1 MWRLK
6 RTRAGSHRVFI
17 RLLVPNLLF
26 LLLPLLVGGV
36 IYNKTLHE
44 MEKEVTASNTTVL
57 QQSRDILD
65 RRMSELSSI
74 AIQLVNDTRI
84 MQFQH
89 INDPFQGSN
98 INRIWDTR
106 KAIQNYSL
114 TNNFIFNYFV
124 IYKNS
129 ELVFTENS
137 TYELFDFYNTF
148 RYIGL
153 DTNSWKSM
161 IVSTYHQRKMLP
173 AQQVLVNGN
182 VYSLLTYIHSLGYP
196 GYPQGAVV
204 ITVDNREVQKLMGG
218 LDLSGGGWAYIIDNS
233 GKIISS
239 TASDAPISW
248 IQRSRLT
255 GREGSM
261 LEQIDH
267 QQMRVTY
274 TTSSYNGW
282 TYLVAQPNHIV
293 LKKVLYIKNI
303 IFTMA
308 FIFLAL
314 GLLIAYLIAYRNSRP
329 LRSIMETIMERMDGK
344 PDSGPD
350 AYRFIGESVAKLIDN
365 NHELQDKMKKHAPY
379 LQAAL
384 FERLL
389 KGDFLSAKD
398 TSILLQHV
406 GIETQGSHF
415 AVGIV
420 QLRGYE
426 GGFDTNSLEELD
438 IKRVMIKDILRQ
450 ELHVNIYW
458 HDIAEDQIALLF
470 AFGGNKAESGLIYL
484 GEALPEISEIIQA
497 RTNVVTRFAIGGIY
511 KQLLHVSRSFEEA
524 KQTLHFLTWRN
535 QNAIASYDEIPKE
548 NNGYF
553 YPSDLEMRLSN
564 LALAGELAAVEI
576 VLRELHE
583 INFVERRL
591 SVPMLQLFMNEMVGT
606 VVKLLPQVSLNE
618 GPLVDRLK
626 QLSAEV
632 TSYEGLEKN
641 YMSLAKVYGHVC
653 SFVNEHKKSQNVQL
667 LENIVSMLHESFVEP
682 DLCLDSVA
690 ERMGISKG
698 YLSQF
703 FKEQM
708 GINFSDYLED
718 LRMTL
723 AKELLAETDLPVF
736 EIAERVGYSSSNT
749 FCRAFKRINGVSTSA
764 FRSSKAI

>member
-6 RTRAGSHRVFI
+6 RCRGGSHRVFV
-17 RLLVPNLLF
+17 RLLIPNLLF

-36 IYNKTLHE
+36 IYYKTLHE
-44 MEKEVTASNTTVL
+44 MEKEVTASNMNVL

-65 RRMSELSSI
+65 RRLSEISSI

-89 INDPFQGSN
+89 IREPFQGSN

-106 KAIQNYSL
+106 KSIQNYSL

-124 IYKNS
+124 IFKNS
-129 ELVFTENS
+129 ELVFTENT
-137 TYELFDFYNTF
+137 TYELLEFYNTF

-153 DTNSWKSM
+153 DTDSWKHM
-161 IVSTYHQRKMLP
+161 ILGAYQQRKMLP
-173 AQQVLVNGN
+173 SQQVLVNAN

-218 LDLSGGGWAYIIDNS
+218 LDLSGGGWAYIIDEN

-248 IQRSRLT
+248 IQNANLK
-255 GREGSM
+255 GKQGSM
-261 LEQIDH
+261 LQQMDQ

-282 TYLVAQPNHIV
+282 TYLVAQPEHIV

-303 IFTMA
+303 IFTLA
-308 FIFLAL
+308 LIFLAL

-329 LRSIMETIMERMDGK
+329 LRTIMETIMERMDGK
-344 PDSGPD
+344 PDTGPD
-350 AYRFIGESVAKLIDN
+350 AYRFIKESVSRLIDN

-398 TSILLQHV
+398 TSVLLQHV
-406 GIETQGSHF
+406 GIKAQGSF
-415 AVGIV
+415 YAVAIV

-426 GGFDTNSLEELD
+426 GGFDPSSLEELD
-438 IKRVMIKDILRQ
+438 MKRVMIKEILRK
-450 ELHVNIYW
+450 ELQVNLYW
-458 HDIAEDQIALLF
+458 HDVAEDQIALLF
-470 AFGGNKAESGLIYL
+470 AFESISSESGLSYL
-484 GEALPEISEIIQA
+484 REALPSISEFIHTQI
-497 RTNVVTRFAIGGIY
+497 NVLTRFAVGGIY
-511 KQLLHVSRSFEEA
+511 EELLHISRSYEESRL
-524 KQTLHFLTWRN
+524 TLQYLTWRN
-535 QNAIASYDEIPKE
+535 QNGIAHYEELPRE

-564 LALAGELAAVEI
+564 LAMAGELEAIET
-576 VLRELHE
+576 VLHELHQ
-583 INFVERRL
+583 INFEERRL

-606 VVKLLPQVSLNE
+606 VVKLLPQVSLNDAR
-618 GPLVDRLK
+618 LVERLK
-626 QLSAEV
+626 QLSTEM

-641 YMSLAKVYGHVC
+641 YKSLGQIYHQVC
-653 SFVNEHKKSQNVQL
+653 SFVNDHKKSQNVQL
-667 LENIVSMLHESFVEP
+667 LENIVSLLQEAFADP
-682 DLCLDSVA
+682 DICLDSVA
-690 ERMGISKG
+690 EQMGISKG

-736 EIAERVGYSSSNT
+736 EIAVRVGYSSSNT

-764 FRSSKAI
+764 FRGSKAI

>member
-6 RTRAGSHRVFI
+6 RSRAGSHRVFI

-44 MEKEVTASNTTVL
+44 MEKEVTASNMNVL

-89 INDPFQGSN
+89 ISDPFKGSN

-153 DTNSWKSM
+153 DKDTWKNM
-161 IVSTYHQRKMLP
+161 LVSTYHQRKILP

-182 VYSLLTYIHSLGYP
+182 MYSLLTYIHSLGYP

-204 ITVDNREVQKLMGG
+204 ITVDNREVSKLMGG
-218 LDLSGGGWAYIIDNS
+218 LDLSGGGWAYILDNN

-239 TASDAPISW
+239 TATDAPTVW
-248 IQRSRLT
+248 IQRAKLQ
-255 GREGSM
+255 GKEGSM
-261 LEQIDH
+261 IEQIDDH
-267 QQMRVTY
+267 SMRVTY

-282 TYLVAQPNHIV
+282 TYLVAQPDHIV

-314 GLLIAYLIAYRNSRP
+314 GLLTAYLIAYRNSRP

-344 PDSGPD
+344 PDTGPD
-350 AYRFIGESVAKLIDN
+350 AYRFIRESVAKLIDN
-365 NHELQDKMKKHAPY
+365 NHELQDKMKKHAPF

-389 KGDFLSAKD
+389 KGDLLSAKD
-398 TSILLQHV
+398 TSVLLQHV

-415 AVGIV
+415 AVAIV

-426 GGFDTNSLEELD
+426 GGLDASSLEELD
-438 IKRVMIKDILRQ
+438 IKRVMIKEILRK
-450 ELHVNIYW
+450 ELQVSIYW

-470 AFGGNKAESGLIYL
+470 AFGSNTPESGITYL
-484 GEALPEISEIIQA
+484 GEALPGISDLIQA
-497 RTNVVTRFAIGGIY
+497 RINVMTWFAIGGMY
-511 KQLLHVSRSFEEA
+511 ERLLDVSRSFEEA
-524 KQTLHFLTWRN
+524 RQTLHYLTWRN
-535 QNAIASYDEIPKE
+535 QNGVARYDEIPKE
-548 NNGYF
+548 NNGYY
-553 YPSDLEMRLSN
+553 YPSDLEMRLNN
-564 LALAGELAAVEI
+564 LALAGELAAVET
-576 VLRELHE
+576 VLQELHE
-583 INFVERRL
+583 INFVDRRL
-591 SVPMLQLFMNEMVGT
+591 SIPMLQLFINEMVGT

-618 GPLVDRLK
+618 GGLVERLK

-632 TSYEGLEKN
+632 ASYEALEKN
-641 YMSLAKVYGHVC
+641 YLSLASIYGQVC
-653 SFVNEHKKSQNVQL
+653 GFVNEHKKSQNVQL
-667 LENIVSMLHESFVEP
+667 LENIVCLLHDAFSDP
-682 DLCLDSVA
+682 DISLDSVA
-690 ERMGISKG
+690 QRLGISKG

-723 AKELLAETDLPVF
+723 AKELLEDTDLPVF
-736 EIAERVGYSSSNT
+736 EIAVRVGYNSSNT

-764 FRSSKAI
+764 FRNSKAI